1 MFESELEKKIAE
13 IRLLHSLKNFKLS
26 DILDD
31 GDGVLD
37 SSFSPFRQITRR
49 IKDDP
54 ELPQELRRILNNPR
68 VELQNL
74 EFPISDAVSSK

>member
-1 MFESELEKKIAE
+1 LFESELEKKIAE
-13 IRLLHSLKNFKLS
+13 IRLLHSLKNLKLS

-54 ELPQELRRILNNPR
+54 ELP
-68 VELQNL
+68 
-74 EFPISDAVSSK
+74 

>member
-1 MFESELEKKIAE
+1 LFESELEKKIAE
-13 IRLLHSLKNFKLS
+13 IRLLHNLKNLKLS

-37 SSFSPFRQITRR
+37 SSFSPFRKITRR

-54 ELPQELRRILNNPR
+54 ELP
-68 VELQNL
+68 
-74 EFPISDAVSSK
+74 